1 MLNSTA
7 AADIE
12 GDCIMATNQ
21 TTAQAFNVIVLTTI
35 GKLVAANDN
44 VPPRLPPA
52 ARMSAAA

>member
-1 MLNSTA
+1 
-7 AADIE
+7 
-12 GDCIMATNQ
+12 MATNQ

-44 VPPRLPPA
+44 ELPRLPPA

>member
-7 AADIE
+7 AADNE

-44 VPPRLPPA
+44 ELPRLPPA